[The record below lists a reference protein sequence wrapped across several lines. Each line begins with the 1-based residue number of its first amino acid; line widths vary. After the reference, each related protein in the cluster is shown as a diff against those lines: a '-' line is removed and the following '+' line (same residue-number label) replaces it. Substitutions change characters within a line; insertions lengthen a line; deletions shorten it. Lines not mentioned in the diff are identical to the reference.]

1 MRKVS
6 GWLLAVGL
14 VLAAAPVP
22 GNADESWTLVK
33 ATSFRAAADRSAR
46 ASVLTVDPTRA
57 DVRIMSVPL
66 ELGIPAGS
74 GDHSLRILARH
85 LESTMPRRSSWV
97 LVNGG
102 FSSSR
107 EDIPVGLLVVDGKV
121 YSRLSSAKGSSTP
134 LFGTSAFSTYRW
146 SGILCQDRK
155 GGKWDIVPAA
165 NYVNRQCYQAL
176 QAGPVLVEPGG
187 KIGIAATEP
196 QRSKPYS
203 RTAVCLSDGLL
214 RFVVVKDPTHLYP
227 LARWLS
233 ASERS
238 GGLGCR
244 VALNLSGESSS
255 GMVQRTPSRQGL
267 VYLGDGTFP
276 IPSAL
281 IIEERRR

>member
-1 MRKVS
+1 MRTAV
-6 GWLLAVGL
+6 GGLLAIGFL
-14 VLAAAPVP
+14 VAAVPAP
-22 GNADESWTLVK
+22 GHAEEAWTLVK
-33 ATSFRAAADRSAR
+33 ATSFRAAADQSAR
-46 ASVLTVDPTRA
+46 ASVLTVDPSRA
-57 DVRIMSVPL
+57 DVRIVSVPL
-66 ELGIPAGS
+66 ELGDQARS
-74 GDHSLRILARH
+74 GDHSLRSLAWH
-85 LESTMPRRSSWV
+85 LQATMPKRSSWV
-97 LVNGG
+97 VVNGG
-102 FSSSR
+102 YSSSR

-121 YSRLSSAKGSSTP
+121 YSRLSSAKGSSATLSGP
-134 LFGTSAFSTYRW
+134 SAYSTYRW

-165 NYVNRQCYQAL
+165 SYVNRQCYQAL

-214 RFVVVKDPTHLYP
+214 KFVVVKTPTHLYP

-267 VYLGDGTFP
+267 VYLGDGSFP
-276 IPSAL
+276 IPSAV